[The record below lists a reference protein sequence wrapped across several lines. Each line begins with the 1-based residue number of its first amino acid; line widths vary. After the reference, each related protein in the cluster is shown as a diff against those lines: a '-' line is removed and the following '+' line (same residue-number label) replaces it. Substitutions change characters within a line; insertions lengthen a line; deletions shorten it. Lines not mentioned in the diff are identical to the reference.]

1 MQTIAMAAVVDE
13 TNVDEKT
20 QPSLNDPVEDLTHDN
35 FYEELDHEFPVLE
48 RAAKKQQPKPKV
60 DLIDPKCSNDRGYE
74 PVGSAKGLRKSGTTS
89 LVEEVEILQ
98 KRVRELEEENMTLK
112 RNMGIL
118 YRTAL
123 AELSR
128 KDNLLLMQQQQSL
141 QR

>member
-1 MQTIAMAAVVDE
+1 MQPTAMAAAVDE

-20 QPSLNDPVEDLTHDN
+20 QPSLNDPTEDLAHDN

-60 DLIDPKCSNDRGYE
+60 GLTDSNNRGYE

-118 YRTAL
+118 YRTAV